1 MNLKVL
7 TNGAFTLLVKR
18 FVGPFWFRRR
28 WLERTQWLNE
38 EQMNSLQA
46 ELLKRLVEHCYNT
59 VPFWRALMD
68 DRGIRLAD
76 IVTRDDIAKF
86 PIISKID
93 VLKAVDKFVSTTYPR
108 FFRRTA
114 YTGGTTG
121 TTLLIQRDLFS
132 IGNEQA
138 FVRRQYDWAGV
149 KMCDKC
155 AFLTGRIIVK
165 PDQTAGR
172 LYDYDFFMK
181 ELILSTY
188 HLSPD
193 TAVQYAAVMKKYGVV
208 ALVGYPSAVYLL
220 AKTCLDSGI
229 NLKLKSVMTSSET
242 LTESARA
249 TISSAFDCR
258 VFNFYG
264 GAERVCYIYTCEH
277 GTYHVVPEY
286 GLTEL
291 IPTGDGDDGI
301 CRVISTGFWNR
312 AMPFIR
318 YDTGDTVVKSSRTCP
333 CGRAFPVVESIT
345 GRQTD
350 VVKTP
355 SGRQFGA
362 AILTH
367 LLYGTNHILESQ
379 IIQDALD
386 HITIEYVP
394 ASGFSEK
401 DLSSFRGLIVK
412 HLPSELKVDL
422 KPVRAVKKT
431 SSGKIRPVVTHI

>member
-1 MNLKVL
+1 
-7 TNGAFTLLVKR
+7 
-18 FVGPFWFRRR
+18 
-28 WLERTQWLNE
+28 
-38 EQMNSLQA
+38 
-46 ELLKRLVEHCYNT
+46 
-59 VPFWRALMD
+59 
-68 DRGIRLAD
+68 
-76 IVTRDDIAKF
+76 
-86 PIISKID
+86 
-93 VLKAVDKFVSTTYPR
+93 
-108 FFRRTA
+108 
-114 YTGGTTG
+114 
-121 TTLLIQRDLFS
+121 
-132 IGNEQA
+132 
-138 FVRRQYDWAGV
+138 
-149 KMCDKC
+149 
-155 AFLTGRIIVK
+155 
-165 PDQTAGR
+165 
-172 LYDYDFFMK
+172 MK

-193 TAVQYAAVMKKYGVV
+193 TAEQYAAVMGKYGVV

-249 TISSAFDCR
+249 TISRAFDCR
-258 VFNFYG
+258 VFDFYG
-264 GAERVCYIYTCEH
+264 GAERVCYIHTCEH

-291 IPTGDGDDGI
+291 IPASDGDDRV
-301 CRVISTGFWNR
+301 CRVVSTGFWNR

-345 GRQTD
+345 GRQID
-350 VVKTP
+350 VIKTP

-367 LLYGTNHILESQ
+367 LLYGTNHIMESQ

-394 ASGFSEK
+394 ASGFGEN

-422 KPVRAVKKT
+422 KQVQAVKRT
-431 SSGKIRPVVTHI
+431 ASGKIRPVVSCI

>member
-7 TNGAFTLLVKR
+7 ANGVFTLLVKR
-18 FVGPFWFRRR
+18 FAGPFWFRRR

-38 EQMNSLQA
+38 EQMNSLQT
-46 ELLKRLVEHCYNT
+46 ELLKGLVEHCYNT
-59 VPFWRALMD
+59 VPFWRALMEE
-68 DRGIRLAD
+68 RGIRLTD

-86 PIISKID
+86 PILSKSD
-93 VLKAVDKFVSTTYPR
+93 VLKAADKFVSTRYPL
-108 FFRRTA
+108 FLRRTA

-121 TTLLIQRDLFS
+121 TALLIQRDLFS

-149 KMCDKC
+149 KMGDKC

-165 PDQTAGR
+165 PDQTTGR
-172 LYDYDFFMK
+172 LYAYDFFMK
-181 ELILSTY
+181 ELALSTY

-193 TAVQYAAVMKKYGVV
+193 TAVQYAAIMKKYGVV
-208 ALVGYPSAVYLL
+208 ALAGYPSAVYLL

-249 TISSAFDCR
+249 TISRAFNCR
-258 VFNFYG
+258 VFDFYG
-264 GAERVCYIYTCEH
+264 GAERVCYIHTCEH

-291 IPTGDGDDGI
+291 IPVSDGDDHI
-301 CRVISTGFWNR
+301 CRVVSTGFWNR

-318 YDTGDTVVKSSRTCP
+318 YDTGDTVVKSSRKCP

-345 GRQTD
+345 GRQID
-350 VVKTP
+350 VIRTP

-394 ASGFSEK
+394 ASGFGEN
-401 DLSSFRGLIVK
+401 DLSSFRGLVVK

-422 KPVRAVKKT
+422 KQVQAVKRT
-431 SSGKIRPVVTHI
+431 VSGKIRPVVSHI

>member
-1 MNLKVL
+1 MNIKILAK
-7 TNGAFTLLVKR
+7 GAANLFVKR
-18 FVGPFWFRRR
+18 FTGSFWIRRR
-28 WLERTQWLNE
+28 WLNRTQWL
-38 EQMNSLQA
+38 STADLQTLQLM
-46 ELLKRLVEHCYNT
+46 LLQKLVRHCYNS
-59 VPFWRALMD
+59 VPYYRKIMD
-68 DRGIRLAD
+68 ERGISPEGIKTLED
-76 IVTRDDIAKF
+76 IKQF
-86 PIISKID
+86 PILTKND
-93 VLKAVDKFVSTTYPR
+93 VILAGNSIVSTKYPCWLLAKA
-108 FFRRTA
+108 F
-114 YTGGTTG
+114 TGGTTG
-121 TTLLIQRDLFS
+121 TPLKLRRDIFS

-138 FVRRQYDWAGV
+138 FVRRQFDWAGV
-149 KMCDKC
+149 KMGNKC
-155 AFLTGRIIVK
+155 VFLTGRIIVK

-172 LYDYDFFMK
+172 LYAYDVFMK

-193 TAVQYAAVMKKYGVV
+193 TAVQYAAVMGKYGVV

-249 TISSAFDCR
+249 TISRAFDCR
-258 VFNFYG
+258 VFDFYG
-264 GAERVCYIYTCEH
+264 GAERVCYIHTCEH

-291 IPTGDGDDGI
+291 IPASDGDDRV
-301 CRVISTGFWNR
+301 CRVVSTGFWNR

-345 GRQTD
+345 GRQID
-350 VVKTP
+350 VIKTP

-367 LLYGTNHILESQ
+367 LLYGTNHIMESQ

-394 ASGFSEK
+394 ASGFGEN

-422 KPVRAVKKT
+422 KQVQAVKRT
-431 SSGKIRPVVTHI
+431 ASGKIRPVVSCI